1 MCESSVYLLKDGVE
15 EPIMES
21 VDLLEDEGNELHL
34 VDIFGEEKRI
44 KARIKRFAL
53 VNHRIV
59 LEPLEP

>member
-1 MCESSVYLLKDGVE
+1 
-15 EPIMES
+15 MES
-21 VDLLEDEGNELHL
+21 VDLLENEGDEIRL

-59 LEPLEP
+59 LEPLE

>member
-1 MCESSVYLLKDGVE
+1 MCESSVFVLKNGIE
-15 EPIMES
+15 ERIMES
-21 VDLLEDEGNELHL
+21 VDLLENEGDEIRL

-59 LEPLEP
+59 LEPLE